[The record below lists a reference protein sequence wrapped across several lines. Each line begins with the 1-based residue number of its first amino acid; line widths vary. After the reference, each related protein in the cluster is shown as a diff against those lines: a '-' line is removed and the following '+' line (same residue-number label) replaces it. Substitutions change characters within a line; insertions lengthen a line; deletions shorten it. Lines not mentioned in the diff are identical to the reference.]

1 MSEQIATP
9 ITARPSLSVVEWNEP
24 ADELVGL
31 ARVAAAAVARGVV
44 HPPAI
49 GFAAPNRTWALQL
62 QQACTAQGLPAVLV
76 NEPLERGVRRASIM
90 DFRTAWDDNFDILFL
105 LGCVEG
111 LIPTAQAL
119 EDENALTTQREAV
132 TRLMFGQTS
141 DVVLSTFTRVEAV
154 LADQIHLPY
163 SRTKIV
169 NGTPFARVTPT
180 RFIAELG
187 AARPSTISGQ
197 QFLRDAGLN

>member
-1 MSEQIATP
+1 MSEESLVPDAAP
-9 ITARPSLSVVEWNEP
+9 VLSVVEWSDP
-24 ADELVGL
+24 ADELSGL

-44 HPPAI
+44 HPSAI

-62 QQACTAQGLPAVLV
+62 QQACTAAGLPAVLV

-90 DFRTAWDDNFDILFL
+90 DFRTAWDSFDILFVV
-105 LGCVEG
+105 GCVEG

-119 EDENALTTQREAV
+119 EDARALEAQRDAFL
-132 TRLMFGQTS
+132 RLARGHAG
-141 DVVLSTFTRVEAV
+141 DVALSTFTRIEAS
-154 LADQIHLPY
+154 LADQIRLPY
-163 SRTKIV
+163 RRTKV
-169 NGTPFARVTPT
+169 VDGVPFARATPT

-187 AARPSTISGQ
+187 AARPSTVGGQ